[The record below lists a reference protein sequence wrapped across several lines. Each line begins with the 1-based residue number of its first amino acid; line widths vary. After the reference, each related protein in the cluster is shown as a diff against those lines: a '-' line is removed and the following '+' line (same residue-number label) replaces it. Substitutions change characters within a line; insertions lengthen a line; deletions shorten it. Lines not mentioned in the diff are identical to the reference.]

1 MQSPSAHESM
11 RHQKL
16 VNSHF
21 TEVASYWAEVYQR
34 GDDVDAVIFQER
46 LSVVLEL
53 VERIGL
59 PRHARLLEIGCGAGY
74 TTAALARLGY
84 VVDAIDA
91 VDAMVEATR
100 SLAAKVGLATRV
112 TSTRGDVHALPFPD
126 ATFGLVVAIG
136 VLPWLP
142 SMEKP
147 VEEICRVL
155 RPGGCSIV
163 SVDNRWGLRQFVE
176 PFTNPL
182 LMPAKELAKGIARP
196 FRRGKA
202 GALNHTTSRR
212 QCDALLRASGMEK
225 LEGVTLGFG
234 PLRFFNREMLPN
246 PVGLKLHRWLQGLAD
261 RDVPLLRGGGYQY
274 LVLARKLSPR
284 I

>member
-1 MQSPSAHESM
+1 MQSPSAYEPM

-21 TEVASYWAEVYQR
+21 TQVASYWAEVYQR
-34 GDDVDAVIFQER
+34 GDDVNAVIFRER
-46 LSVVLEL
+46 LRVVLEL

-59 PRHARLLEIGCGAGY
+59 PRHARVLEIGCGAGY
-74 TTAALARLGY
+74 TTAALAGLGY
-84 VVDAIDA
+84 AVDAIDA
-91 VDAMVEATR
+91 VEAMVDATCA
-100 SLAAKVGLATRV
+100 LAAKVGLATRV
-112 TSTRGDVHALPFPD
+112 TSAIGDVHALPFPD

-142 SMEKP
+142 STEKP
-147 VEEICRVL
+147 VREICRVL
-155 RPGGCSIV
+155 RPGGCAIL

-182 LMPAKELAKGIARP
+182 LMPAKEVAKGIAWP
-196 FRRGKA
+196 FRRGRA

-212 QCDALLRASGMEK
+212 QCDALLRANGMEK

-234 PLRFFNREMLPN
+234 PFSFFNRAMLPN
-246 PVGLKLHRWLQGLAD
+246 PVGLKLHRWLQDLAD
-261 RDVPLLRGGGYQY
+261 RDVPLLRAGGYQY